1 MNGPSFL
8 ELARQAL
15 TSTRRGY
22 NLLAPK
28 FEQTTYATPLE
39 WIDQSLKRVEER
51 FGSPSRAH
59 GLDLACGTGRGARA
73 LKTYCQR
80 VDGIDFSAG
89 MLEQAARM
97 SDGLQGLEWI
107 CSDLHG
113 VELHPR
119 RYDRIV
125 TFGAWGHIL
134 PNFRQ
139 QLLTE
144 VVDSLKP
151 GGVFLTLTSDEPRIW
166 EKRFWDFLIFDL
178 AIWIRNRIWFEEFHM
193 YYRLN
198 YTDRLINCLEDVLSG
213 RAEYDLDAEPL
224 AGFEELPIKLVTVHR
239 KPR

>member
-1 MNGPSFL
+1 MKGPSFF

-28 FEQTTYATPLE
+28 FEQTIYATPLE
-39 WIDQSLKRVEER
+39 WIEASLQRVEER
-51 FGSPSRAH
+51 FGAPTIGH

-73 LKTYCQR
+73 LKPYCEK

-89 MLEQAARM
+89 MLEQAAKM
-97 SDGLQGLEWI
+97 SRGLDGLEWI

-113 VELHPR
+113 LELPSN

-125 TFGAWGHIL
+125 TYGAWGHIL
-134 PNFRQ
+134 PSFRE
-139 QLLTE
+139 QLLSE

-151 GGVFLTLTSDEPRIW
+151 GGVFLTLTANEPGIL
-166 EKRFWDFLIFDL
+166 EKRFWYYLIFDF
-178 AIWIRNRIWFEEFHM
+178 AIWLRNRIWFEEFHM

-198 YTDRLINCLEDVLSG
+198 STDRLIACLGDVLATREGYSLE
-213 RAEYDLDAEPL
+213 AEGLV
-224 AGFEELPIKLVTVHR
+224 GFEGHPLKLVTVHR
-239 KPR
+239 R

>member
-1 MNGPSFL
+1 
-8 ELARQAL
+8 
-15 TSTRRGY
+15 
-22 NLLAPK
+22 
-28 FEQTTYATPLE
+28 
-39 WIDQSLKRVEER
+39 
-51 FGSPSRAH
+51 
-59 GLDLACGTGRGARA
+59 
-73 LKTYCQR
+73 
-80 VDGIDFSAG
+80 
-89 MLEQAARM
+89 M

-166 EKRFWDFLIFDL
+166 EKRFWYFLIFDL

-224 AGFEELPIKLVTVHR
+224 AGFEELP
-239 KPR
+239 